1 MKNNISTGSDGLTV
15 DFYKFFWRDLKCYI
29 ASAKSSMF
37 KKKGALFHNGFG
49 LSLACLINLKYINVL
64 DKEIPLLYIYF
75 CYVR

>member
-1 MKNNISTGSDGLTV
+1 MKNNKSTGSDGLTV
-15 DFYKFFWRDLKCYI
+15 DFYNFFWRDLKCYI

-49 LSLACLINLKYINVL
+49 LSLACLINLKYIKVL

-75 CYVR
+75 CYVL